1 MKKTLALLAIT
12 LAAWTTQANAL
23 NIEPYSAQALT
34 DKQQAGEVVGLHFH
48 AIWCPTCWSQEKV
61 FKTFKGDASVPG
73 TLLVVNYDTEREL
86 RRQLNV
92 RTQSTVIVYKGKQEQ
107 KRLAGDTD
115 DKVLRDVFTT
125 N

>member
-1 MKKTLALLAIT
+1 M
-12 LAAWTTQANAL
+12 
-23 NIEPYSAQALT
+23 
-34 DKQQAGEVVGLHFH
+34 
-48 AIWCPTCWSQEKV
+48 
-61 FKTFKGDASVPG
+61 
-73 TLLVVNYDTEREL
+73 VNYDTEREL

-115 DKVLRDVFTT
+115 AKVLRDVFTT